1 MQWDTKLDLMFK
13 ELDNLL
19 QPNHIVNQDVVYRV
33 FKNIRDIMKEL
44 QKEIELTDERT
55 GCF

>member
-13 ELDNLL
+13 ELDSLL